1 MYRNKKNEGSFKKIK
16 IMKLFLI
23 GTGLIGGSMS
33 KDLRNLLDK
42 IQIHG
47 IDKNEVNIKH
57 AKNIGVID
65 NIDCLE
71 NLNNADRV
79 ILSVPV
85 NESLKIL
92 PFILDNLRKDALVW
106 DVGSTKFSLCK
117 LVEKHSKR
125 DQFLATH
132 PIAGNEFSGPK
143 ASVENLFNG
152 KIQILCETNRT
163 RPDLLHWAESVFDS
177 LGMKIRYMDPEEHDK
192 KMAIVSHL
200 SHISSFMLGKTVM
213 ESEKNNQNILDFA
226 GSGFESTVRLAKS
239 SPEMWTSIFKDNS
252 KNIMEILDAYIENLK
267 QFKFKIENENYS
279 DLKNQMIKTNRLKKI
294 LDTIKPKN

>member
-1 MYRNKKNEGSFKKIK
+1 
-16 IMKLFLI
+16 MKLFLI

-47 IDKNEVNIKH
+47 IDKNDINIEY

-65 NIDCLE
+65 NIDSLE
-71 NLNNADRV
+71 NLNSADRV

-85 NESLKIL
+85 SESLKLL
-92 PFILDNLRKDALVW
+92 PFILDNLNKDALVW

-117 LVEKHSKR
+117 SVEKHPKR

-132 PIAGNEFSGPK
+132 PIAGNEFSGPE
-143 ASVENLFNG
+143 ASIKNLFNG
-152 KIQILCETNRT
+152 KIQILCETNKT
-163 RPDLLHWAESVFDS
+163 RPDLLQWAESIFNS
-177 LGMKIRYMDPEEHDK
+177 LGMKIRYMNPEEHDK

-239 SPEMWTSIFKDNS
+239 SPEMWTSIFKDNRE
-252 KNIMEILDAYIENLK
+252 NILEILDAYVENLK
-267 QFKFKIENENYS
+267 QFQLKIKNENYV
-279 DLKNQMIKTNRLKKI
+279 DLKSQMIKTNKLKKI
-294 LDTIKPKN
+294 LDIIKPKS

>member
-1 MYRNKKNEGSFKKIK
+1 
-16 IMKLFLI
+16 MKLFLI

-33 KDLRNLLDK
+33 KDLRNLLGN

-47 IDKNEVNIKH
+47 IDKNELSVRR
-57 AKNIGVID
+57 AKNIGLID
-65 NIDCLE
+65 IIDSFE
-71 NLNNADRV
+71 NLNIADRV

-85 NESLKIL
+85 SESLKIL
-92 PFILDNLRKDALVW
+92 PFILDNLNKDALVW

-132 PIAGNEFSGPK
+132 PIAGNEFSGPE
-143 ASVENLFNG
+143 ASIENLFNG
-152 KIQILCETNRT
+152 KIQILCQTNKT
-163 RPDLLHWAESVFDS
+163 RPDLLQWAESMFN
-177 LGMKIRYMDPEEHDK
+177 LMGMKIRYMKPEEHDK

-239 SPEMWTSIFKDNS
+239 SPEMWSSIFKDNRE
-252 KNIMEILDAYIENLK
+252 NILEILNIYIDNLK
-267 QFKFKIENENYS
+267 QFQLKIENENYI
-279 DLKNQMIKTNRLKKI
+279 DLKNQMIKTNKLKKI

>member
-1 MYRNKKNEGSFKKIK
+1 M
-16 IMKLFLI
+16 FLI

-33 KDLRNLLDK
+33 KDLRNIFDN

-47 IDKNEVNIKH
+47 IDKNEINVKH
-57 AKNIGVID
+57 AKNIGLID
-65 NIDCLE
+65 NIDSLD
-71 NLNNADRV
+71 NLYSADRV

-85 NESLKIL
+85 SESLKVL
-92 PFILDNLRKDALVW
+92 PFILDNLNKDALVW
-106 DVGSTKFSLCK
+106 DVGSTKLSLCNS
-117 LVEKHSKR
+117 VENHSNR

-132 PIAGNEFSGPK
+132 PIAGNELSGPE
-143 ASVENLFNG
+143 ASIENLFKG
-152 KIQILCETNRT
+152 KIQIICESNKT
-163 RPDLLHWAESVFDS
+163 RSDLLQWAESIFN
-177 LGMKIRYMDPEEHDK
+177 LMGMKIRYMNPEEHDK

-239 SPEMWTSIFKDNS
+239 SPEMWSSIFKDNTE
-252 KNIMEILDAYIENLK
+252 NILEILKSYIQNLK
-267 QFKFKIENENYS
+267 QFQLKIENENYI
-279 DLKNQMIKTNRLKKI
+279 DLKNQMIKTNKLKKI

>member
-1 MYRNKKNEGSFKKIK
+1 MYRYKKNESSSKKIE

-33 KDLRNLLDK
+33 KDLRNLLGN

-47 IDKNEVNIKH
+47 IDKNGLSVKR

-65 NIDCLE
+65 IIDNIE
-71 NLNNADRV
+71 NLNIADRV

-85 NESLKIL
+85 SESLKIL
-92 PFILDNLRKDALVW
+92 PFILDNLNKDALVW

-117 LVEKHSKR
+117 SVEKHSNR

-132 PIAGNEFSGPK
+132 PIAGNELSGPE
-143 ASVENLFNG
+143 ASAENLFNG
-152 KIQILCETNRT
+152 KIQILCEKNKT
-163 RPDLLHWAESVFDS
+163 RPDLLQWAESIFN
-177 LGMKIRYMDPEEHDK
+177 LMGMKIRYIDPEEHDI

-213 ESEKNNQNILDFA
+213 EYENNNQNILDFA

-239 SPEMWTSIFKDNS
+239 SPEMWSSIFKDNR
-252 KNIMEILDAYIENLK
+252 KNILEILNSYIENLK
-267 QFKFKIENENYS
+267 QFQLKIENENYI
-279 DLKNQMIKTNRLKKI
+279 DLKKQMIKTNKLKKI

>member
-1 MYRNKKNEGSFKKIK
+1 MYRYKKNESSSKKIE

-33 KDLRNLLDK
+33 KDLRNLLDN

-47 IDKNEVNIKH
+47 IDKNESRVKH

-65 NIDCLE
+65 IIDNLE
-71 NLNNADRV
+71 NLSIADRV

-85 NESLKIL
+85 SESLKIL
-92 PFILDNLRKDALVW
+92 PLILDNLNKDALVW

-117 LVEKHSKR
+117 SVEKHSKR

-132 PIAGNEFSGPK
+132 PIAGNELSGPE
-143 ASVENLFNG
+143 ASIENLFNG
-152 KIQILCETNRT
+152 KIQILCEKNKT
-163 RPDLLHWAESVFDS
+163 RPDLLQWAESIFN
-177 LGMKIRYMDPEEHDK
+177 LMGMKIRYIDPEEHDI

-213 ESEKNNQNILDFA
+213 EYENNNQNILDFA

-239 SPEMWTSIFKDNS
+239 SPEMWSSIFKDNR
-252 KNIMEILDAYIENLK
+252 KNILEILNAYIENLK
-267 QFKFKIENENYS
+267 QFQLKIENENYI
-279 DLKNQMIKTNRLKKI
+279 DLKSQMIKTNKLKKI

>member
-1 MYRNKKNEGSFKKIK
+1 
-16 IMKLFLI
+16 MKLFLI

-33 KDLRNLLDK
+33 KDLRNLLGN

-47 IDKNEVNIKH
+47 IDKNELSVKR
-57 AKNIGVID
+57 AKNIGLID
-65 NIDCLE
+65 IIDSLE
-71 NLNNADRV
+71 NLNIADRV

-85 NESLKIL
+85 SESLKIL
-92 PFILDNLRKDALVW
+92 PFILDNLNKDALVW
-106 DVGSTKFSLCK
+106 DVGSTKFSLCNS
-117 LVEKHSKR
+117 VEKHSKR

-132 PIAGNEFSGPK
+132 PIAGNELSGPE
-143 ASVENLFNG
+143 ASIENLFNG
-152 KIQILCETNRT
+152 KIQILCQTNKT
-163 RPDLLHWAESVFDS
+163 RPDLLQWAESIFN
-177 LGMKIRYMDPEEHDK
+177 LMEMKIRYMEPEEHDK

-239 SPEMWTSIFKDNS
+239 SPEMWSSIFKDNRE
-252 KNIMEILDAYIENLK
+252 NIVEILNTYIDNLK
-267 QFKFKIENENYS
+267 QFQLKIENEDYI
-279 DLKNQMIKTNRLKKI
+279 DLKNQMIKTNKLKKI

>member
-1 MYRNKKNEGSFKKIK
+1 
-16 IMKLFLI
+16 MKLFLI

-33 KDLRNLLDK
+33 KDLRNLLGN

-47 IDKNEVNIKH
+47 IDKNELSVRR
-57 AKNIGVID
+57 AKNIGLID
-65 NIDCLE
+65 IIDSFE
-71 NLNNADRV
+71 NLNIADRV

-85 NESLKIL
+85 SESLKIL
-92 PFILDNLRKDALVW
+92 PFILDNLNKDALVW

-132 PIAGNEFSGPK
+132 PIAGNEFSGPE
-143 ASVENLFNG
+143 ASIENLFNG
-152 KIQILCETNRT
+152 KIQILCQTNKT
-163 RPDLLHWAESVFDS
+163 RPDLLQWAESIFN
-177 LGMKIRYMDPEEHDK
+177 LMGMKIRYMNPEEHDK

-213 ESEKNNQNILDFA
+213 ESEKNDQNILDFA

-239 SPEMWTSIFKDNS
+239 SPEMWSSIFKDNRE
-252 KNIMEILDAYIENLK
+252 NIVEILNTYIDNLK
-267 QFKFKIENENYS
+267 QFQLKIENEDYI
-279 DLKNQMIKTNRLKKI
+279 DLKNQMIKTNELKKI

>member
-1 MYRNKKNEGSFKKIK
+1 
-16 IMKLFLI
+16 MKLFLI

-33 KDLRNLLDK
+33 KDLRNLLGN

-47 IDKNEVNIKH
+47 IDKNELSVRR
-57 AKNIGVID
+57 AKNIGLID
-65 NIDCLE
+65 IIDSFE
-71 NLNNADRV
+71 NLNIADRV

-85 NESLKIL
+85 SESLKIL
-92 PFILDNLRKDALVW
+92 PFILDNLNKDALVW

-117 LVEKHSKR
+117 SVEKHSKR

-132 PIAGNEFSGPK
+132 PIAGNELSGPE
-143 ASVENLFNG
+143 ASIENLFNG
-152 KIQILCETNRT
+152 KIQILCQTNKT
-163 RPDLLHWAESVFDS
+163 RPDLLQWAESIFN
-177 LGMKIRYMDPEEHDK
+177 LMGMKIRYMKPEEHDK

-239 SPEMWTSIFKDNS
+239 SPEMWSSIFKDNRE
-252 KNIMEILDAYIENLK
+252 NIVEILNTYIDNLK
-267 QFKFKIENENYS
+267 QFQLKIENEDYI
-279 DLKNQMIKTNRLKKI
+279 DLKNQMIKTNKLKKI

>member
-1 MYRNKKNEGSFKKIK
+1 
-16 IMKLFLI
+16 MKLFLI

-47 IDKNEVNIKH
+47 IDKNEINIEY

-65 NIDCLE
+65 NIDSLE
-71 NLNNADRV
+71 NLNSADRV

-85 NESLKIL
+85 SESLKLL
-92 PFILDNLRKDALVW
+92 PFILDNLKKDALVW

-117 LVEKHSKR
+117 SVEKHPKR
-125 DQFLATH
+125 NQFLATH

-143 ASVENLFNG
+143 ASIKNLFNG
-152 KIQILCETNRT
+152 KIQILCETNKT
-163 RPDLLHWAESVFDS
+163 RPDLLQWAESIFNS
-177 LGMKIRYMDPEEHDK
+177 LGMKIRYMNPEEHDK

-239 SPEMWTSIFKDNS
+239 SPEMWTSIFKDNRE
-252 KNIMEILDAYIENLK
+252 NILEILDAYVENLK
-267 QFKFKIENENYS
+267 QFQGKIKNENYV
-279 DLKNQMIKTNRLKKI
+279 DLKSQMVKTNKLKKI

>member
-1 MYRNKKNEGSFKKIK
+1 
-16 IMKLFLI
+16 MKFFLI

-33 KDLRNLLDK
+33 KDLRNIIDN

-47 IDKNEVNIKH
+47 IDKNEISVKH
-57 AKNIGVID
+57 AKSIGVID
-65 NIDCLE
+65 NIDSLE
-71 NLNNADRV
+71 NLNGADRV

-85 NESLKIL
+85 SESLKIL
-92 PFILDNLRKDALVW
+92 PFVLDNLNKDALVW

-117 LVEKHSKR
+117 SVETHSKR

-132 PIAGNEFSGPK
+132 PIAGNELSGPE
-143 ASVENLFNG
+143 ASIENLFNG
-152 KIQILCETNRT
+152 KIQILCETNKT
-163 RPDLLHWAESVFDS
+163 RPDLLQWAESIFNS
-177 LGMKIRYMDPEEHDK
+177 MGMKIKYMNPEEHDK

-213 ESEKNNQNILDFA
+213 DSEKNDQNILDFA

-239 SPEMWTSIFKDNS
+239 SPEMWSSIFKDNRE
-252 KNIMEILDAYIENLK
+252 NILEILKAYIENLK
-267 QFKFKIENENYS
+267 QFQLKIENENYI
-279 DLKNQMIKTNRLKKI
+279 DLKNQMIKTNKLKKI

>member
-1 MYRNKKNEGSFKKIK
+1 
-16 IMKLFLI
+16 MKLFLI

-47 IDKNEVNIKH
+47 IDKNEINIEY

-65 NIDCLE
+65 NIDSLE
-71 NLNNADRV
+71 NLNSADRV

-85 NESLKIL
+85 SESLKLL
-92 PFILDNLRKDALVW
+92 PFILDNLNKDALVW

-117 LVEKHSKR
+117 SVEKHPKR

-132 PIAGNEFSGPK
+132 PIAGNEFSGPE
-143 ASVENLFNG
+143 ASIKNLFNG
-152 KIQILCETNRT
+152 KIQILCETSKT
-163 RPDLLHWAESVFDS
+163 RPDLLQWAESIFNS
-177 LGMKIRYMDPEEHDK
+177 MGMKIRYMNPEEHDK

-239 SPEMWTSIFKDNS
+239 SPEMWTSIFKDNRE
-252 KNIMEILDAYIENLK
+252 NILEILDAYVENLK
-267 QFKFKIENENYS
+267 QFRLKIQNENYT
-279 DLKNQMIKTNRLKKI
+279 DLKSQMIKTNKLKKI

>member
-1 MYRNKKNEGSFKKIK
+1 
-16 IMKLFLI
+16 MKLFLI
-23 GTGLIGGSMS
+23 GTGLIGGSIS

-47 IDKNEVNIKH
+47 IDKNDINIEY
-57 AKNIGVID
+57 AKNIGLID
-65 NIDCLE
+65 NIDSLE
-71 NLNNADRV
+71 NLNSADRV

-85 NESLKIL
+85 SESLQLL
-92 PFILDNLRKDALVW
+92 PFILDNLHKDALVW

-117 LVEKHSKR
+117 SVEKHPKR

-132 PIAGNEFSGPK
+132 PIAGNEFSGPE
-143 ASVENLFNG
+143 ASIKNLFNG
-152 KIQILCETNRT
+152 KIQILCETNKT
-163 RPDLLHWAESVFDS
+163 RPDLLQWAESIFNS
-177 LGMKIRYMDPEEHDK
+177 MGMKIRYMNPEEHDK

-239 SPEMWTSIFKDNS
+239 SPEMWTSIFKDNRE
-252 KNIMEILDAYIENLK
+252 NILEILDTYIENLK
-267 QFKFKIENENYS
+267 QFQLKIKNKNYI
-279 DLKNQMIKTNRLKKI
+279 DLKSQMIKTNKLKKI

>member
-1 MYRNKKNEGSFKKIK
+1 
-16 IMKLFLI
+16 MKLFLI

-47 IDKNEVNIKH
+47 IDKNEINIEY

-65 NIDCLE
+65 NIDSLE
-71 NLNNADRV
+71 NLNSANRV

-85 NESLKIL
+85 SESLKLL
-92 PFILDNLRKDALVW
+92 PFILDNLNKDALVW

-117 LVEKHSKR
+117 SVEKHPKR

-132 PIAGNEFSGPK
+132 PIAGNEFSGPE
-143 ASVENLFNG
+143 ASIKNLFNG
-152 KIQILCETNRT
+152 KIQILCETSKT
-163 RPDLLHWAESVFDS
+163 RPDLLQWAESIFNS
-177 LGMKIRYMDPEEHDK
+177 MGMKIRYMNPEEHDK

-239 SPEMWTSIFKDNS
+239 SPEMWTSIFKDNRE
-252 KNIMEILDAYIENLK
+252 NILEILDAYVENLK
-267 QFKFKIENENYS
+267 QFRLKIQNENYT
-279 DLKNQMIKTNRLKKI
+279 DLKSQMIKTNKLKKI
-294 LDTIKPKN
+294 LDTIKPKS

>member
-1 MYRNKKNEGSFKKIK
+1 M
-16 IMKLFLI
+16 MKLFLI

-47 IDKNEVNIKH
+47 IDKNEINIEY

-65 NIDCLE
+65 NIDSLE
-71 NLNNADRV
+71 NLNSANRV

-85 NESLKIL
+85 SESLKLL
-92 PFILDNLRKDALVW
+92 PFILDNLNKDALVW

-117 LVEKHSKR
+117 SVEKHPKR

-132 PIAGNEFSGPK
+132 PIAGNEFSGPE
-143 ASVENLFNG
+143 ASIKNLFNG
-152 KIQILCETNRT
+152 KIQILCETSKT
-163 RPDLLHWAESVFDS
+163 RPDLLQWAESIFNS
-177 LGMKIRYMDPEEHDK
+177 MGMKIRYMNPEEHDK

-239 SPEMWTSIFKDNS
+239 SPEMWTSIFKDNRE
-252 KNIMEILDAYIENLK
+252 NILEILDAYVENLK
-267 QFKFKIENENYS
+267 QFRLKIQNENYT
-279 DLKNQMIKTNRLKKI
+279 DLKSQMIKTNKLKKI

>member
-1 MYRNKKNEGSFKKIK
+1 
-16 IMKLFLI
+16 MKFFLI

-33 KDLRNLLDK
+33 KDLRNILDN

-47 IDKNEVNIKH
+47 IDKNEISIKH
-57 AKNIGVID
+57 AKSIGVID
-65 NIDCLE
+65 SIDSLE
-71 NLNNADRV
+71 NLNSADRV

-85 NESLKIL
+85 SESLKIL
-92 PFILDNLRKDALVW
+92 PFVLDNLNNDALVW

-117 LVEKHSKR
+117 SVESHSKR

-132 PIAGNEFSGPK
+132 PIAGNEFSGPE
-143 ASVENLFNG
+143 ASIENLFNG
-152 KIQILCETNRT
+152 KIQILCETNKT
-163 RPDLLHWAESVFDS
+163 RPDLLQWAESIFN
-177 LGMKIRYMDPEEHDK
+177 LMGMKIRYMNPEEHDK

-213 ESEKNNQNILDFA
+213 EFEKNDQNILDFA

-239 SPEMWTSIFKDNS
+239 SPEMWSSIFKDNRE
-252 KNIMEILDAYIENLK
+252 NILEILNAYIQNLK
-267 QFKFKIENENYS
+267 QFQLKIENENYI
-279 DLKNQMIKTNRLKKI
+279 DLKNQMIKTNKLKKI

>member
-1 MYRNKKNEGSFKKIK
+1 
-16 IMKLFLI
+16 MKLFLI

-33 KDLRNLLDK
+33 KDLRNLLGN

-47 IDKNEVNIKH
+47 IDKNELSVKR
-57 AKNIGVID
+57 AKNIGLID
-65 NIDCLE
+65 IIDSLE
-71 NLNNADRV
+71 NLNIADRV

-85 NESLKIL
+85 SESLKIL
-92 PFILDNLRKDALVW
+92 PFILDNLNKDALVW

-117 LVEKHSKR
+117 SVEKHSKR

-132 PIAGNEFSGPK
+132 PIAGNELSGPE
-143 ASVENLFNG
+143 ASIENLFNG
-152 KIQILCETNRT
+152 KIQILCQTNKT
-163 RPDLLHWAESVFDS
+163 RPDLLQWAESIFN
-177 LGMKIRYMDPEEHDK
+177 LMGMKIRYMKPEEHDK

-239 SPEMWTSIFKDNS
+239 SPEMWSSIFKDNRE
-252 KNIMEILDAYIENLK
+252 NILEILNTYIDNLK
-267 QFKFKIENENYS
+267 QFQLKIENEDYI
-279 DLKNQMIKTNRLKKI
+279 DLKNQMIKTNELKEI